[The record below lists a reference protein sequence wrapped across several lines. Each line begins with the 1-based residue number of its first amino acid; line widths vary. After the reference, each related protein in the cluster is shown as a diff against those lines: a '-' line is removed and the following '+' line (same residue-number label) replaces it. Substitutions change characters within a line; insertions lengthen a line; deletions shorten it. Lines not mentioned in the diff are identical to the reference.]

1 MRFML
6 RHRLESLSLFL
17 VLCLLVA
24 GCTPPQRKTGRASRA
39 RTSQGIE
46 QGCSENEGPQSASS
60 RNSSTKRVIYA
71 PPAPSRQ
78 RGELSAKELYAK
90 CNPAVFTIRTLSA
103 QGSGFFIK
111 DNGLAVTNYHVLMGA
126 SSATIRMADHR
137 EYQLSEILSS
147 SEDQDYA
154 IFKVGV
160 NGRVPFLHIFKGKPE
175 VGEKV
180 YAIGSPQGLE
190 NTFSSGL
197 VSQLR
202 DEYEIQID
210 VSIDHGSS
218 GGALLNA
225 YGEVIGITSAG
236 MSSSSAKLNFAIST
250 ELIRL
255 QLGWR

>member
-1 MRFML
+1 
-6 RHRLESLSLFL
+6 
-17 VLCLLVA
+17 
-24 GCTPPQRKTGRASRA
+24 
-39 RTSQGIE
+39 
-46 QGCSENEGPQSASS
+46 
-60 RNSSTKRVIYA
+60 
-71 PPAPSRQ
+71 
-78 RGELSAKELYAK
+78 
-90 CNPAVFTIRTLSA
+90 
-103 QGSGFFIK
+103 
-111 DNGLAVTNYHVLMGA
+111 
-126 SSATIRMADHR
+126 MADHR

-180 YAIGSPQGLE
+180 YAIGSPKGLE

-218 GGALLNA
+218 GGALLNV
-225 YGEVIGITSAG
+225 YGEAIGITSAG